1 MKLAYKVFHANLAF
15 SAIPEEK
22 LSEVIDKC
30 YFSLLKLIKRKQ
42 IKIALEISAYSLEII
57 KDLRPQ
63 WLDEFKLLHSKGLIE
78 LIGSGYMQII
88 APLVPYEVN
97 IKNQELGLE
106 IYKKILGIKPTI
118 AFINEQTFSKSL
130 VDLYVDVGYEAIIM
144 EWNNAYTINDSLK
157 QEYSTK
163 PIIVQGIRNKIP
175 LLWSDTILFQQ
186 FQRTI
191 HMQQSFNK
199 YISFIKKYTQNNK
212 SIAIYSSDLE
222 IFNFRPGRFET
233 EELIKVDEWKNIEIV
248 LGRLENI
255 FSFELPSKILEKLLD
270 KDLIISLTNEKN
282 PIIVKKQVKYSL
294 SRWAACGRGANFI
307 NTLCFNYLQ
316 KISKSTNIKE
326 WKTLL
331 KYWGSDYRTHITKDK
346 WEKAITDLN
355 FLTRKEEEKK
365 VLKKL
370 NKNYFLEKEDKIV
383 FTKEKIKILFNKK
396 KGLTL
401 DSLFIGEK
409 KLPFGTIE
417 HGELDYIKHGADFYT
432 GTTVIES
439 AQTKK
444 ISDLIEVENY
454 FCCKIEEDIYK
465 IEAKLHM
472 KDNFSQIKSWII
484 NLKEKSLSFDLKLN
498 IPKFINGTIRVGT
511 FTLNKN
517 FALNDGFIKFKNGTN
532 DYEIINLK
540 VNELNQHLPK
550 SLIQSSN
557 SGIGCTSG
565 EMIFYNKDFNFNL
578 KLNRNISYPFVMLQ
592 NNKDKYGYLTRIHFS
607 LQELDDTLKANEIR
621 EYSLNYKIFY

>member
-1 MKLAYKVFHANLAF
+1 MKLAYNIFHANLAF
-15 SAIPEEK
+15 SAIPEGK
-22 LSEVIDKC
+22 LIEVIDKC
-30 YFSLLKLIKRKQ
+30 YFPLLNLIKKKQ
-42 IKIALEISAYSLEII
+42 IKIALEISAYSLEVI
-57 KDLRPQ
+57 KNLRPL

-78 LIGSGYMQII
+78 LIGSGYIQII

-97 IKNQELGLE
+97 IKNQELGLQ

-130 VDLYVDVGYEAIIM
+130 VDLYVDMGYEAIIM
-144 EWNNAYTINDSLK
+144 EWNNAYTINESFK

-163 PIIVQGIRNKIP
+163 PIIVEGIRNKMP

-191 HMQQSFNK
+191 HMQQSFDK
-199 YISFIKKYTQNNK
+199 YISFIRKYTQNNK
-212 SIAIYSSDLE
+212 AVAIYSSDLE

-233 EELIKVDEWKNIEIV
+233 EELIKADEWKNIEIV
-248 LGRLENI
+248 LDKLEEI
-255 FSFELPSKILEKLLD
+255 FLFELPSKIVEKLLD
-270 KDLIISLTNEKN
+270 KDLIISLTNEEN

-294 SRWAACGRGANFI
+294 SRWAACGRGANFV

-316 KISKSTNIKE
+316 KISESTNIKE

-346 WEKAITDLN
+346 WEKAITDLK
-355 FLTRKEEEKK
+355 FLTRKEKEKK

-370 NKNYFLEKEDKIV
+370 DKKHFLEKEDKIL
-383 FTKEKIKILFNKK
+383 FIKENIKILFNKK

-401 DSLFIGEK
+401 DSLYKDEK

-439 AQTKK
+439 VQTKK
-444 ISDLIEVENY
+444 ISDLIEIENY
-454 FCCKIEEDIYK
+454 SCYEMEGSIYK

-472 KDNFSQIKSWII
+472 KDNFTQVKSWII

-511 FTLNKN
+511 FTLNKD
-517 FALNDGFIKFKNGTN
+517 FALNSGYIKFKNGSN

-540 VNELNQHLPK
+540 TNELNQHLPK

-557 SGIGCTSG
+557 SGIGCTNG
-565 EMIFYNKDFNFNL
+565 EMIFYNKDFSFKI
-578 KLNRNISYPFVMLQ
+578 KLNRNISYPFIMLQ

-607 LQELDDTLKANEIR
+607 LQELDDTLKVNEIR
-621 EYSLNYKIFY
+621 EYTLNYKVFY